1 MMISYILVFISGLL
15 VGYVMKVLELTRII
29 VDLEEKNRKL
39 HQVAMGLL
47 GRSCRR
53 DRDNGQD

>member
-39 HQVAMGLL
+39 HQVAMNFVCKSHT
-47 GRSCRR
+47 RSE
-53 DRDNGQD
+53 DDEI